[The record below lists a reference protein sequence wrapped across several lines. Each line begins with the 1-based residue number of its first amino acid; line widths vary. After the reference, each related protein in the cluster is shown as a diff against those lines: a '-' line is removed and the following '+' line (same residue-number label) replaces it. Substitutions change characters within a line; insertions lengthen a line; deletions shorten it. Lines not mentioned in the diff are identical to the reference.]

1 MTGKKFFFDVDSYIN
16 EFQPLGLIEPEAVA
30 EVISF
35 LHSDAAKY
43 ITGQNIFMDAGN
55 LLY

>member
-1 MTGKKFFFDVDSYIN
+1 MDSYIN